1 MTTIAVLTTTDS
13 RDEARSISAALVE
26 LGLAACAQISEIE
39 SVYEWQGEIRH
50 DTEFRVFVKTTARRY
65 DAVERAIRER
75 HSYDLPAIYAI
86 DLDRVYAPYADWV
99 AANSGNGGS

>member
-13 RDEARSISAALVE
+13 RDEARRISEALVE

-39 SVYEWQGEIRH
+39 SVYEWQGRIQR
-50 DTEFRVFVKTTARRY
+50 DTEFRLFVKTTRERY

-86 DLDRVYAPYADWV
+86 ELDRVYAPYADWV
-99 AANSGNGGS
+99 ASNSGGELA

>member
-13 RDEARSISAALVE
+13 RDEARRISAALVE

-39 SVYEWQGEIRH
+39 SVYEWQGEIKH
-50 DTEFRVFVKTTARRY
+50 DTEFRLFVKTTAPRY

-75 HSYDLPAIYAI
+75 HSYDLPAVYAI
-86 DLDRVYAPYADWV
+86 ELDRVYAPYADWV
-99 AANSGNGGS
+99 AANSGDRGR